1 MHTLTRA
8 SPHLCL
14 HTSHTPVTQ
23 HWAERIPQITS
34 ADGKAKVRLW
44 AGQLQGQGAL
54 APPPNSWAADQ
65 DNEVMILHIDIA
77 PGGMSSQAGCA

>member
-1 MHTLTRA
+1 M
-8 SPHLCL
+8 S
-14 HTSHTPVTQ
+14 Q

-54 APPPNSWAADQ
+54 APPPNSWATDE

-77 PGGMSSQAGCA
+77 PGGVCVVNKLWSHAGCCLWRLANGR